1 MEMPTLPPSTTV
13 PTSIV
18 RFSPKKNASRWPL
31 GAGPARDRSS
41 IDIPKAGLADRM
53 THGSGTSA
61 QGCRGFRLLSN
72 VGECKT
78 LTGFLAPGRL
88 QHGCD
93 FEFSLFRTREEWQQD
108 NRRMEETAQSMEQ
121 DDLDEGG
128 REPSIEVTDVYIYC
142 VRIQASR
149 QDIGS
154 RTHYDKRKSSW
165 EDIAVLLYTLI
176 PSLRQLSSTKTFP

>member
-1 MEMPTLPPSTTV
+1 MSDWSEVITWLIGGGTV
-13 PTSIV
+13 AAFL
-18 RFSPKKNASRWPL
+18 R
-31 GAGPARDRSS
+31 
-41 IDIPKAGLADRM
+41 
-53 THGSGTSA
+53 
-61 QGCRGFRLLSN
+61 Q
-72 VGECKT
+72 VGVD
-78 LTGFLAPGRL
+78 AVVW
-88 QHGCD
+88 
-93 FEFSLFRTREEWQQD
+93 S
-108 NRRMEETAQSMEQ
+108 RMEETAQSMEQ